1 MMALFEARS
10 LSAKELGLG
19 MLQLMPQFEFE

>member
-10 LSAKELGLG
+10 LSAKDLGLG
-19 MLQLMPQFEFE
+19 MLQLMPQFELE